1 MLSKLFRLVGNTK
14 NMYSLSMEADDS
26 FKIISVTGAHSS
38 VGKTTLCA
46 LLLNSLDNF
55 GAIKFTK
62 TEMFTSISDDSETIL
77 QKDKDTAIMSEAGA
91 KKVVWI
97 QSPYD
102 GLKDALH
109 IASSK
114 MTGLNGMV
122 VEGNSPVDFINPH
135 LIVFIMGPDGRI
147 KESARKVSKRADI
160 IVINSAAE
168 TDDLKSLVSS
178 VLTDNEATKE
188 IFWID
193 LLNHRGNIDIFRS
206 CVEKMLPKKLH

>member
-1 MLSKLFRLVGNTK
+1 
-14 NMYSLSMEADDS
+14 MYSLSMEADDS

-102 GLKDALH
+102 GLEDALH

-178 VLTDNEATKE
+178 VLTDNEATKK

-206 CVEKMLPKKLH
+206 CVEKMLPKKLN